1 MPAPP
6 INLFS
11 RIADPAGVLRIVIA
25 EHPDAKIIESPDGF
39 QSIEISRK
47 LGFFK
52 GTKSLQIN
60 HSPDYYTGA
69 SWKVQQSGMAG
80 YFDKFP
86 MEDDRK
92 AKVMTAVDDFAFS
105 LAFLSDPPV
114 SIGDDD
120 FRFELILKIAKHL
133 DACFFLPG
141 YLLDS
146 QCHILIDGDGE
157 FEQEAEFPKTS
168 STPSPA
174 QASQPQ
180 KKEDIKLHPPTPQRI
195 AARALALAAVS
206 ARGMMELNA
215 SEDESESSLE
225 DSRKKTLLWC
235 SELSIDSELEPL
247 EREAL
252 NTPIGELSER
262 LHLDSIWRFEGLA
275 VLLWALQI
283 SELPKY
289 DALAEP
295 DSLLPAIGFLD
306 HGLGKA
312 LLQSPQL
319 RSVGELNDLNKQL
332 FTYHWRLRE
341 FQLRPKAMD
350 FQSFGETAWFGPLD
364 LTWAGLDESND
375 LTLQGTAIHEA
386 KKDTLSTC
394 SSIAN
399 ERHQA
404 SNWLKGYSELY
415 SETDTST

>member
-11 RIADPAGVLRIVIA
+11 RIADPAGVLRIVLA
-25 EHPDAKIIESPDGF
+25 EHPDASISEGPDGF
-39 QSIEISRK
+39 QSIGISRK
-47 LGFFK
+47 LGFFR

-69 SWKVQQSGMAG
+69 SWKVQQSGMVG

-92 AKVMTAVDDFAFS
+92 ARVTAAINDFAFS
-105 LAFLSDPPV
+105 LAFISDPPL

-133 DACFFLPG
+133 DACFFVPG

-157 FEQEAEFPKTS
+157 FEQEAQFPKTS
-168 STPSPA
+168 SKSSPA
-174 QASQPQ
+174 RTSQQ
-180 KKEDIKLHPPTPQRI
+180 QEQEDIQLHPPAPRRI

-206 ARGMMELNA
+206 ARGLMELHA
-215 SEDESESSLE
+215 SEDESGASLE
-225 DSRKKTLLWC
+225 ESRKKTLLWC
-235 SELSIDSELEPL
+235 ADLGIESELEPS

-289 DALAEP
+289 DAVAEP
-295 DSLLPAIGFLD
+295 DILLPAIGFLN

-319 RSVGELNDLNKQL
+319 RPVEELNQFNGQV
-332 FTYHWRLRE
+332 FAYHWRLRD
-341 FQLRPKAMD
+341 FQLRPQAMD
-350 FQSFGETAWFGPLD
+350 FRNFGNTAWFGPLD
-364 LTWAGLDESND
+364 MAWADFDETNE
-375 LTLQGTAIHEA
+375 LTLQGTAIHKA
-386 KKDTLSTC
+386 TKDSLGTC

-404 SNWLKGYSELY
+404 TNWLKGYSELY
-415 SETDTST
+415 SETDTPT